1 MATAGPDETEW
12 SRLYLESYPSV
23 FRALVATLFDEEAA
37 ADAMHD
43 AFIEGLRRPP
53 RHRQNVAG
61 WLFRVALRKARDARR
76 QSQLLL
82 PLSWLLGLPHESREP
97 SVADRVL
104 DRIAEWPPAS
114 GQNRARHRRVR
125 RARRRLDQRRAA
137 ASGPPSATWRG
148 HVAEARIAHRA
159 AVPLCRRSARCNETG
174 RGLDA
179 GGEDRR
185 LL

>member
-104 DRIAEWPPAS
+104 DRIT
-114 GQNRARHRRVR
+114 V
-125 RARRRLDQRRAA
+125 
-137 ASGPPSATWRG
+137 
-148 HVAEARIAHRA
+148 
-159 AVPLCRRSARCNETG
+159 
-174 RGLDA
+174 
-179 GGEDRR
+179 GELLR
-185 LL
+185 LLTERQRAVVVAFYYLDLKQDDIAALLGIRRGTVAATLSQAIARMRHGENRVV